1 MVDAAVGI
9 LLLLVQQRVVTPT
22 MTWNPFI
29 FITDIRFWIRSAR
42 SDAQLQKLRRK
53 HDNARSLDLL
63 YEDRKDPWGLDS
75 PHFRYQQIKY
85 VAMLSLLPSR
95 RYKRAL
101 DLGCGLGNLTR
112 RLCNHA
118 DYVLGIDVSRV
129 AIAQARRQT
138 TEQGNLQFQQGD
150 ALNLSRDLDN
160 SFDLV
165 VIADTL
171 YYLSP
176 LSEEVL
182 QAVREKV
189 VGLLVTG
196 GILLLVNHFTLN
208 LDPGSRWSRK
218 IHRVFRSAPDFKTVH
233 ESYRPFYLASVLEK
247 SL

>member
-1 MVDAAVGI
+1 MI
-9 LLLLVQQRVVTPT
+9 
-22 MTWNPFI
+22 WNPFI
-29 FITDIRFWIRSAR
+29 FIRDIRFWIRSAR
-42 SDAQLQKLRRK
+42 SDAQLQNLRRK
-53 HDNARSLDLL
+53 HDNAQSFDLL

-85 VAMLSLLPSR
+85 AAMLSLLPSR

-176 LSEEVL
+176 LSDEVL
-182 QAVREKV
+182 QTVRERV
-189 VGLLVTG
+189 VGLLVPG
-196 GILLLVNHFTLN
+196 GILLLVNHFTFN
-208 LDPGSRWSRK
+208 FDPGSRWSPK
-218 IHRVFRSAPDFKTVH
+218 IHRVFRSAPDFKILH
-233 ESYRPFYLASVLEK
+233 ESHRPFFLVSIFEK
-247 SL
+247 SM

>member
-1 MVDAAVGI
+1 MLI
-9 LLLLVQQRVVTPT
+9 S
-22 MTWNPFI
+22 
-29 FITDIRFWIRSAR
+29 DIRFWIRSAR
-42 SDAQLQKLRRK
+42 SDVQLQNLRRE
-53 HDNARSLDLL
+53 HGNVQSLDLL

-85 VAMLSLLPSR
+85 AAMLSLLPNR

-112 RLCNHA
+112 RLCSHA

-150 ALNLSRDLDN
+150 ALNLSRNLDN
-160 SFDLV
+160 CFDLV

-176 LSEEVL
+176 LSAEVL
-182 QAVREKV
+182 RTVRERV
-189 VGLLVTG
+189 VGLLIPG

-208 LDPGSRWSRK
+208 FDPGSRWSPK
-218 IHRVFRSAPDFKTVH
+218 IHRIFRSAREFKTVH
-233 ESYRPFYLASVLEK
+233 ESYRPFYLASIFEK
-247 SL
+247 TCN